1 MCRKG
6 GRVVLLGVPYEEHDE
21 PVPFK
26 YIAHNEIMISGSRAN
41 PNVSW
46 KILNLI
52 KSGRIQVR
60 DMVTHTFALD
70 DMDKA
75 MDTFIN
81 RRENAMKVVLYPNG
95 GEDA

>member
-1 MCRKG
+1 M
-6 GRVVLLGVPYEEHDE
+6 
-21 PVPFK
+21 PFK

-95 GEDA
+95 GEDV